1 VNVSELASGG
11 APLLGEPPAIELA
24 NTAYAVRGRPQEGL
38 AGREELAAW
47 LRDVRPRL
55 ATRLTDQD
63 LLGADEHDL
72 RAARALRDAV
82 RALAAA
88 AVHRTP
94 PPHGAVDTVNEAARA
109 APHWRAL
116 TWGGDDPGTEAPSA
130 TAHSAGRPVAAAL
143 AELAESAISLFT
155 GPGLAALRACQG
167 PRCVLFYVKNH
178 PRRTWC
184 SPACGNRARAARHQ
198 RRDRPRTV
206 SENSGTGDT
215 GRTADEVAQG
225 AAAIPVDN

>member
-1 VNVSELASGG
+1 V
-11 APLLGEPPAIELA
+11 
-24 NTAYAVRGRPQEGL
+24 
-38 AGREELAAW
+38 
-47 LRDVRPRL
+47 
-55 ATRLTDQD
+55 
-63 LLGADEHDL
+63 
-72 RAARALRDAV
+72 
-82 RALAAA
+82 
-88 AVHRTP
+88 
-94 PPHGAVDTVNEAARA
+94 
-109 APHWRAL
+109 
-116 TWGGDDPGTEAPSA
+116 
-130 TAHSAGRPVAAAL
+130 AL